1 VGVGITSTFVEG
13 YEPHKDAAGN
23 VVTQYFGPDSW
34 AIWSG
39 TSFSAPQIAG
49 AVARLCQ
56 LNDVPPAVAL
66 GQLLA
71 GRRTLPGYGAVV
83 PILPGS

>member
-1 VGVGITSTFVEG
+1 
-13 YEPHKDAAGN
+13 
-23 VVTQYFGPDSW
+23 VTEQFGPDAW

-49 AVARLCQ
+49 KVAQ
-56 LNDVPPAVAL
+56 LGQMHNVRPAVAL

-71 GRRTLPGYGAVV
+71 GKPILPGYGSVV
-83 PILPGS
+83 RILPGT